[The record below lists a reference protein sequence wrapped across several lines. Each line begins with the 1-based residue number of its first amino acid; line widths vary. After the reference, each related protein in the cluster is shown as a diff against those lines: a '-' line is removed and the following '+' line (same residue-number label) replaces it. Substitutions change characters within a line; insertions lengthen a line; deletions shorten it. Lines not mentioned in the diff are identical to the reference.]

1 MTSLVERD
9 LMHNLFMFGS
19 VVPLD
24 KVTKYGLKI
33 FTTHECFMP
42 LVKKMTTVATDQAG
56 LKTFKLKEE
65 YLTMFDPF
73 YHAGEKQITL

>member
-19 VVPLD
+19 AVPID
-24 KVTKYGLKI
+24 KVTKYGLKK

-42 LVKKMTTVATDQAG
+42 LVKKMTTVVTD
-56 LKTFKLKEE
+56 
-65 YLTMFDPF
+65 
-73 YHAGEKQITL
+73 